1 MHLAYV
7 EAIVLGS
14 CRVGLSNEL
23 KNNDFSTTFGP
34 KKTNVRDVARSGTG
48 ELGLAGS
55 DTLCQAWLWWAC
67 KCLGNA
73 ADRAAASAGDVN
85 VQHGQRRVPCQ

>member
-1 MHLAYV
+1 MPPASPAGAY
-7 EAIVLGS
+7 LPRG
-14 CRVGLSNEL
+14 
-23 KNNDFSTTFGP
+23 T
-34 KKTNVRDVARSGTG
+34 RDVARSGTG

-85 VQHGQRRVPCQ
+85 VQHVQRRVPCQ